1 MQEFEIADKIYFIM
15 KGTVEA
21 IAHDKT
27 TVLAVMEDGSFFG
40 EVGVL
45 ITGIRTCSIR
55 SKSSCLFYTISKRMI
70 IQILKKH
77 PLQTRVLFTIA
88 SQRYKITEDLKASSK
103 TK

>member
-1 MQEFEIADKIYFIM
+1 M

-21 IAHDKT
+21 LAHDKKA
-27 TVLAVMEDGSFFG
+27 VLSILEDGSFFG

-55 SKSSCLFYTISKRMI
+55 SKTSCLFYTISKRMI

-77 PLQTRVLFTIA
+77 PL
-88 SQRYKITEDLKASSK
+88 
-103 TK
+103 